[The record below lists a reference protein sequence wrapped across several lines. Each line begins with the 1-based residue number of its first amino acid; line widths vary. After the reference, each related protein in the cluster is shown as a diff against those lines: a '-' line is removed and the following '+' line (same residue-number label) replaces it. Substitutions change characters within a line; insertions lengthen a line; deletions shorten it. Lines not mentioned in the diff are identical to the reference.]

1 MFEQARRCEA
11 ALQQFLNLVSRFLDT
26 LAGALEEHIWRHAH
40 ARAGAPFRCV
50 SSPYDSVT
58 KTDSPSTEEA
68 GLQLV
73 AIVIAWQC

>member
-1 MFEQARRCEA
+1 
-11 ALQQFLNLVSRFLDT
+11 LQQFLNLLLRFLGVF
-26 LAGALEEHIWRHAH
+26 AGALERPIWRHICVC
-40 ARAGAPFRCV
+40 AGSLFRHV
-50 SSPYDSVT
+50 SPPYDSVT